1 MDAIDRTAKTSR
13 KPTSSDKKLDALKAK
28 QQKRKFRGTSTPD
41 PSLNV
46 SLEDFTS
53 FTQHLQASRRIFA
66 LLGAG
71 LSVAS
76 GLATF
81 RGSDRLWRGHEPQDL
96 SDAQVFF
103 EDPVKV
109 WWFFSQRMMGA
120 QEAEPN
126 AAHFAL
132 AKLASAKEGFFAVNQ
147 NIDGLCERVAFPQSH
162 IAQVHGTLFSIKCSK
177 YQAEKDKCDYE
188 SEVTYPVNEHLTLPQ
203 DIDISDAKVALPEV
217 ARSDL
222 PHCPKCNN
230 LLRPNV
236 VFFGEA
242 TPLSLTERI
251 YQFTLGGP
259 IDLMLVIGTSA
270 VVLPAAMYIPIAR
283 NAGARVA
290 FFNMEESDEEPGRL
304 QDGDWFFKG
313 DASETVADMLKGVIG
328 NVGR

>member
-1 MDAIDRTAKTSR
+1 MDTVNSR
-13 KPTSSDKKLDALKAK
+13 PRKVRSSDKKLDALKAK
-28 QQKRKFRGTSTPD
+28 QAKRKFRGTSAPD
-41 PSLNV
+41 PSLGI
-46 SLEDFTS
+46 SLDEFTS
-53 FTQHLQASRRIFA
+53 FTQHLQSSKRIFA

-96 SDAQVFF
+96 SDAQAFF
-103 EDPVKV
+103 DDPAKV
-109 WWFFSQRMMGA
+109 WWFFSHRMMGA
-120 QEAEPN
+120 QKAEPN
-126 AAHFAL
+126 AAHYAL
-132 AKLASAKEGFFAVNQ
+132 ARLACAKRGFFAVNQ
-147 NIDGLCERVAFPQSH
+147 NIDGLCERAAFPRSQ

-177 YQAEKDKCDYE
+177 YQAEKDRCDYE
-188 SEVTYPVNEHLTLPQ
+188 REATYPVNEHLALP
-203 DIDISDAKVALPEV
+203 DDVDISDAKVPLPHV

-242 TPLSLTERI
+242 TPLSASERI
-251 YQFTLGGP
+251 YEFTSGGT

-290 FFNMEESDEEPGRL
+290 FFNMEESEEEPGRL
-304 QDGDWFFKG
+304 RDGDWFFKG
-313 DASETVADMLKGVIG
+313 DAAETVADMLKGVVG
-328 NVGR
+328 NVRR